1 MSNLKRIVVALLACT
16 IFATHAADESGWRKL
31 PLIEN
36 GKVAPDWV
44 HIGFGHMAIDGD
56 ALRTEP
62 APEGLGL
69 LVYKKEKLGNCQ
81 LKVLFKTKDQRAN
94 AGVYVR
100 IADGILDQ
108 VKKPGHPFTRDAK
121 GTPTDESMEKAQAA
135 ADREEG
141 PWFAV
146 HRGYEVQ
153 IAGGGDRFHRT
164 GSIYSLAPS
173 EEGPKGPGEWQTMI
187 ITLDGTKISVELDG
201 KKVSSLDTASK
212 DLPERKQWHEPKRE
226 PKRPEV
232 GYIGLQTHDPGDV
245 VWFRE
250 VSVKPLA
257 K

>member
-1 MSNLKRIVVALLACT
+1 LFST
-16 IFATHAADESGWRKL
+16 ILVCSVLSSGAADSAWKNL
-31 PLIEN
+31 PLIKD

-44 HIGFGHMAIDGD
+44 FIGFGEMAVEGD

-69 LVYKKEKLGNCQ
+69 LVYKKEKIGNAQ
-81 LKVLFKTKDQRAN
+81 IKVVFKTKDQRSN

-100 IADGILDQ
+100 IGDGILDQ

-121 GTPTDESMEKAQAA
+121 GEPTEESMKLAQAA

-141 PWFAV
+141 PWYAV

-153 IAGGGDRFHRT
+153 IAGGGDRYHRT
-164 GSIYSLAPS
+164 GAIYSLAPS

-187 ITLDGTKISVELDG
+187 ITLDGSMISVELDG
-201 KKVSSLDTASK
+201 KKISSLDTASK
-212 DLPERKQWHEPKRE
+212 DLPKRNLWHEPKRE
-226 PKRPEV
+226 HKRPEV

-250 VSVKPLA
+250 VSVRPLS

>member
-1 MSNLKRIVVALLACT
+1 MTILRSLLAAVLACFVYT
-16 IFATHAADESGWRKL
+16 GAAADSGWKNL
-31 PLIEN
+31 PLIKE

-44 HIGFGHMAIDGD
+44 FIGFGHMAIDGD

-69 LVYKKEKLGNCQ
+69 LVYQKEKIGNAQ
-81 LKVLFKTKDQRAN
+81 IKVVFKTKDQRSN

-100 IADGILDQ
+100 IDDGILEQ
-108 VKKPGHPFTRDAK
+108 VKTPGHPFKRDEK
-121 GTPTDESMEKAQAA
+121 GTPTDESMKLAQAA

-141 PWFAV
+141 PWYAV

-153 IAGGGDRFHRT
+153 IAGGGDRYHRT

-201 KKVSSLDTASK
+201 KKISSLDTASK
-212 DLPERKQWHEPKRE
+212 DLPKRTQWHEPKRE
-226 PKRPEV
+226 NKRPEA

-250 VSVKPLA
+250 VSVKPLS